1 MMDET
6 PRSERPVDPDMAEQ
20 TDAVDDLPPEAVEE
34 AQRWEDIPVQEPE
47 ESTGIDV

>member
-6 PRSERPVDPDMAEQ
+6 PRSEQPVDSDTAEESE
-20 TDAVDDLPPEAVEE
+20 AVDDLPPEAVEE
-34 AQRWEDIPVQEPE
+34 AQRWEDVPGQEPE